1 MAMSR
6 SEIIEK
12 LKEVIKMATGAD
24 DASLVDVKESSS
36 LTTDLGLNS
45 VGVLYVVIAIEE
57 FFSIQF
63 DDVGFGDFSTV
74 GSVVDYIE
82 KKVNEE

>member
-1 MAMSR
+1 MDMSR

-12 LKEVIKMATGAD
+12 LKEVIKMATGSD
-24 DASLVDVKESSS
+24 DSTLVEINENSSLV
-36 LTTDLGLNS
+36 TDLGVNS

-74 GSVVDYIE
+74 GSVIDYIE
-82 KKVNEE
+82 KKVNE